1 MEQAGGSADAAPA
14 DSSLEEMAGV
24 EEAKQEPDS
33 AAPMDVDDVLMDTE
47 APGGSSFEEVPAA
60 KEEDTTVP
68 PVQHSDDPTGP
79 ESSSAN
85 TAGHPG
91 SSPSGEAPIPEM
103 NFSADASNDQDN
115 TYEQGIW
122 GKTKTRVDPKA
133 FESKA
138 TADAEEKNEQ
148 AFEKHSGEKEKE
160 TLSDT
165 SDFMHFHDA
174 HHLKERMSPLMRLS
188 EQIHGYGKCGL
199 YHDDI
204 RLDKINGFKVQHMFF
219 RQQAPNHPHMKF
231 NFAEEDLMDSVNQ
244 MEPIYDRR
252 TSKMNVVFR
261 TGDYRS
267 TLDDK
272 EMARASTAREQALEL
287 NQQLLERLRE
297 LNKSRQ
303 SASREELMNAML
315 HYFLAVGVAWTTGIS
330 GTSHLRGCRNL
341 SVLPKRGQFPIYNSR
356 SKYTALVLN
365 LGSFARN
372 RKRSAPS
379 TFSNIIDY
387 DDSGE
392 SVGLLLKRIA
402 HAKAHLFL
410 LCEAGELNERELDFL
425 HRRGW
430 QTQRN
435 PNGELLVG
443 CRTNN
448 KDSSMAMLAGSTLW
462 G

>member
-1 MEQAGGSADAAPA
+1 
-14 DSSLEEMAGV
+14 
-24 EEAKQEPDS
+24 
-33 AAPMDVDDVLMDTE
+33 
-47 APGGSSFEEVPAA
+47 
-60 KEEDTTVP
+60 
-68 PVQHSDDPTGP
+68 
-79 ESSSAN
+79 
-85 TAGHPG
+85 
-91 SSPSGEAPIPEM
+91 
-103 NFSADASNDQDN
+103 
-115 TYEQGIW
+115 
-122 GKTKTRVDPKA
+122 
-133 FESKA
+133 
-138 TADAEEKNEQ
+138 
-148 AFEKHSGEKEKE
+148 
-160 TLSDT
+160 
-165 SDFMHFHDA
+165 
-174 HHLKERMSPLMRLS
+174 MSPLLRLS
-188 EQIHGYGKCGL
+188 EQIYGYGKCGL

-204 RLDKINGFKVQHMFF
+204 RLDKINGFKVQHMYF

-231 NFAEEDLMDSVNQ
+231 NFAEEDLMDSVCQ
-244 MEPIYDRR
+244 LEPIYDRR
-252 TSKMNVVFR
+252 KSKMDVVFR

-297 LNKSRQ
+297 LHKSRR

-315 HYFLAVGVAWTTGIS
+315 HYFLAVGVDDGDL
-330 GTSHLRGCRNL
+330 GDL
-341 SVLPKRGQFPIYNSR
+341 SLERMPKPIGPAEEGPVPIYNSR

-392 SVGLLLKRIA
+392 SVGLLLKSIA

-448 KDSSMAMLAGSTLW
+448 KDSSMAMLAGSTLVGVAHDHLPLTYMIVDIKQGKTLPYGSQGSGAMRDQIPKSLNGTAHQSRHELDESLRLSPELTGGFW
-462 G
+462 TGEPPT

>member
-1 MEQAGGSADAAPA
+1 MGVGSFTSTFGKKAHSDLIAYEALRAKRAKEVDELYTRPFEDLVVEEFISNLPVPTIEEVDVPMEQAGGSADAAPA
-14 DSSLEEMAGV
+14 DSSFEEMAGV

-33 AAPMDVDDVLMDTE
+33 AAPMDVDDVPMDTE

-79 ESSSAN
+79 ESTSAD

-133 FESKA
+133 FEAESKA

-148 AFEKHSGEKEKE
+148 AFEKYSGEKEKE

-165 SDFMHFHDA
+165 SDFMHFHEV
-174 HHLKERMSPLMRLS
+174 HHLRERMSPLMKLS
-188 EQIHGYGKCGL
+188 DQIYGYGKCGL

-204 RLDKINGFKVQHMFF
+204 RLDKINGFKVQHMYF
-219 RQQAPNHPHMKF
+219 RQEAPRHPHMKF
-231 NFAEEDLMDSVNQ
+231 SFSEEDLMESVCQ

-252 TSKMNVVFR
+252 KTKMDVVFR

-272 EMARASTAREQALEL
+272 EMARASTAREEALEL
-287 NQQLLERLRE
+287 NQKLLERLRE
-297 LNKSRQ
+297 LNKSRR

-315 HYFLAVGVAWTTGIS
+315 HYFLAVAWTTRIS
-330 GTSHLRGCRNL
+330 GTSHLRGCRSL
-341 SVLPKRGQFPIYNSR
+341 SVLPKRGQSVSITADRSTRLWFSIWEALLATGSVQHLQLSR
-356 SKYTALVLN
+356 TSSTTTIRVKVLA
-365 LGSFARN
+365 F
-372 RKRSAPS
+372 
-379 TFSNIIDY
+379 F
-387 DDSGE
+387 
-392 SVGLLLKRIA
+392 
-402 HAKAHLFL
+402 
-410 LCEAGELNERELDFL
+410 
-425 HRRGW
+425 
-430 QTQRN
+430 
-435 PNGELLVG
+435 
-443 CRTNN
+443 
-448 KDSSMAMLAGSTLW
+448 
-462 G
+462 